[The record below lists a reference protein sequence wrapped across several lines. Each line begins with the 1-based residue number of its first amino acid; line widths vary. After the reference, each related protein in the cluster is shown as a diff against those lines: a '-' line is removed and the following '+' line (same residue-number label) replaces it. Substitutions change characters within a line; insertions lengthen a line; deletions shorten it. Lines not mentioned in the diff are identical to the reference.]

1 MILENYGWTWY
12 PKRQLTRLQRFWGSA
27 LRNTVII
34 IGGTALLIVGL
45 MLLYSATLLP
55 TGLVKPS
62 TPSQD

>member
-1 MILENYGWTWY
+1 
-12 PKRQLTRLQRFWGSA
+12 LTRLQRFWGSA
-27 LRNTVII
+27 LRNTVTI